1 MMIMGD
7 SILKNIQANDEKIRR
22 HINECA
28 LSSIQAGMVE
38 LQKSLRDS
46 ISLCPPPNQEYLLQN
61 RTPVCSIGAYDKYRQ
76 DCYYYDER
84 QEMGAHIP
92 ICENKHCS
100 DAMKCR
106 NCKHYLSQEQA
117 NEIIDNWIAD
127 NKTKR

>member
-1 MMIMGD
+1 MMVMGD
-7 SILKNIQANDEKIRR
+7 SILKNIQANDEEIRR

-38 LQKSLRDS
+38 LQ
-46 ISLCPPPNQEYLLQN
+46 N
-61 RTPVCSIGAYDKYRQ
+61 RTPVCGVGTYDKYRQ

-92 ICENKHCS
+92 ICGNKHCS
-100 DAMKCR
+100 DTMECR
-106 NCKHYLSQEQA
+106 NCKHYLSQKQA

-127 NKTKR
+127 NKTKC